1 MQVIVAAKNKR
12 THKNKLVIVLAGD
25 DPPDLFAFI
34 AAKNNFEAGSWNEA
48 FASV

>member
-1 MQVIVAAKNKR
+1 MREPLTMSGKQV
-12 THKNKLVIVLAGD
+12 VLAGD

-48 FASV
+48 FAIV